1 PSASGEGA
9 EPTVMGW
16 DRSGT
21 PCVLKDI
28 SPVLQVTHHDHSS
41 ADNPS
46 YFCHSFG
53 TFYCHTL
60 TTHCKEFPALPHNN
74 LTCYSGS
81 LTVSSTK
88 STFPS
93 LNAEPRLTWCC
104 LTRSLPLPAEQKRS
118 ADSAYSSMHSC
129 DKESSNECTLSQ
141 YDISIFKMKNISKT
155 VAYGLTNR
163 SLKTLV
169 SSFSKGQQMQEVMV
183 RMLFHFSR
191 GSPGGAFK
199 NVSEQK
205 KKTVVC

>member
-1 PSASGEGA
+1 TTSASSKGGEPA
-9 EPTVMGW
+9 IIGW
-16 DRSGT
+16 DRG
-21 PCVLKDI
+21 PCILKDI
-28 SPVLQVTHHDHSS
+28 SPTLQDRQHSQS
-41 ADNPS
+41 STDNPT

-60 TTHCKEFPALPHNN
+60 STHCKEFPALPHNN

-81 LTVSSTK
+81 LTEPSMK

-104 LTRSLPLPAEQKRS
+104 LTRSLPLPAEQKGN
-118 ADSAYSSMHSC
+118 ADSAYSSMHTC
-129 DKESSNECTLSQ
+129 NKESSNECTLSK

-169 SSFSKGQQMQEVMV
+169 SSFSKGQQLQE
-183 RMLFHFSR
+183 LSSAAS
-191 GSPGGAFK
+191 GDDFK
-199 NVSEQK
+199 NISEQK

>member
-1 PSASGEGA
+1 TSASSQGA
-9 EPTVMGW
+9 EPAITGR
-16 DRSGT
+16 DRGGS
-21 PCVLKDI
+21 PCILKDI
-28 SPVLQVTHHDHSS
+28 SPTLQAMQHSQS
-41 ADNPS
+41 STNNPT

-53 TFYCHTL
+53 TFCCHTL
-60 TTHCKEFPALPHNN
+60 TTHCKELPALPHNN

-81 LTVSSTK
+81 LTASSTK

-104 LTRSLPLPAEQKRS
+104 LTRSLPLPAEQKGS
-118 ADSAYSSMHSC
+118 ADSAYSSMHTC
-129 DKESSNECTLSQ
+129 DNESSNERTLSK

-169 SSFSKGQQMQEVMV
+169 SSFSKGPQMQE
-183 RMLFHFSR
+183 LS
-191 GSPGGAFK
+191 SATPGGAFK
-199 NVSEQK
+199 NISEQK

>member
-1 PSASGEGA
+1 TSASSKGA
-9 EPTVMGW
+9 EPTAVGW
-16 DRSGT
+16 DGGGSPR
-21 PCVLKDI
+21 LLEDI
-28 SPVLQVTHHDHSS
+28 SPTLQDRQRSQSS
-41 ADNPS
+41 ADNPT

-60 TTHCKEFPALPHNN
+60 TTHCKEFPVLPHNN

-104 LTRSLPLPAEQKRS
+104 LTRSLPLAAEQKGN
-118 ADSAYSSMHSC
+118 ADSAYSSMHTC
-129 DKESSNECTLSQ
+129 DKEASNECRLSK
-141 YDISIFKMKNISKT
+141 YDISVFKMRNISKT
-155 VAYGLTNR
+155 LAYGLTNR

-169 SSFSKGQQMQEVMV
+169 SSFSQGQQMQE
-183 RMLFHFSR
+183 LS
-191 GSPGGAFK
+191 STAPGGAFK

>member
-1 PSASGEGA
+1 TSASSKGA
-9 EPTVMGW
+9 EQTVMGW
-16 DRSGT
+16 DRGGS
-21 PCVLKDI
+21 PCILKDI
-28 SPVLQVTHHDHSS
+28 SPTLQDTQHSQRS
-41 ADNPS
+41 TGNPP

-60 TTHCKEFPALPHNN
+60 TTHCKEFPVLPHNN
-74 LTCYSGS
+74 LTCCSGS

-104 LTRSLPLPAEQKRS
+104 LTRSLPLPAEQKGH
-118 ADSAYSSMHSC
+118 ADSAYSSMHTC
-129 DKESSNECTLSQ
+129 DKESSNERTLST

-169 SSFSKGQQMQEVMV
+169 SSFSKGQQMQE
-183 RMLFHFSR
+183 LS
-191 GSPGGAFK
+191 SAAPGGAFK
-199 NVSEQK
+199 NISEQK
-205 KKTVVC
+205 KKAVVC

>member
-1 PSASGEGA
+1 MTSASSKGA

-16 DRSGT
+16 DRAGS

-28 SPVLQVTHHDHSS
+28 SPALQDTQHSHSS
-41 ADNPS
+41 TDNPT

-53 TFYCHTL
+53 TFCCHAL

-104 LTRSLPLPAEQKRS
+104 LTRSLPLPAEQKGN
-118 ADSAYSSMHSC
+118 ADSAYSSMHTC
-129 DKESSNECTLSQ
+129 DKESSNEHTLSK

-163 SLKTLV
+163 SLKTFV
-169 SSFSKGQQMQEVMV
+169 SSFSKGSQMPE
-183 RMLFHFSR
+183 LS
-191 GSPGGAFK
+191 SAAPGGAFK
-199 NVSEQK
+199 NISEQK

>member
-1 PSASGEGA
+1 MTSASSKGA
-9 EPTVMGW
+9 EPTIMGW
-16 DRSGT
+16 DRDGS
-21 PCVLKDI
+21 PCILKDV
-28 SPVLQVTHHDHSS
+28 SPTLQDTQHSQS
-41 ADNPS
+41 STDNPT

-60 TTHCKEFPALPHNN
+60 TTDCKEFPLLPQKN

-81 LTVSSTK
+81 FTVPSTK

-104 LTRSLPLPAEQKRS
+104 LTRSLPLPAEQKGNT
-118 ADSAYSSMHSC
+118 DSAYSSMHTC
-129 DKESSNECTLSQ
+129 DKESNNECTLSK

-169 SSFSKGQQMQEVMV
+169 SSFSKGQQMQE
-183 RMLFHFSR
+183 LS
-191 GSPGGAFK
+191 SAAPGGAFK

-205 KKTVVC
+205 KKTVC

>member
-1 PSASGEGA
+1 TSASSKGA
-9 EPTVMGW
+9 EPTGRGW
-16 DRSGT
+16 DRGGS

-28 SPVLQVTHHDHSS
+28 SPTLQDMQHSQS
-41 ADNPS
+41 STDNPT

-53 TFYCHTL
+53 TLYCHTL
-60 TTHCKEFPALPHNN
+60 TTHCGEFPALPHTS
-74 LTCYSGS
+74 LTGYPGS
-81 LTVSSTK
+81 LTVSSVK

-104 LTRSLPLPAEQKRS
+104 LTRSLPLPAEQKGN
-118 ADSAYSSMHSC
+118 ADSAYSSMHTS
-129 DKESSNECTLSQ
+129 DKESSDECTLSK

-169 SSFSKGQQMQEVMV
+169 SSFSKGQQMQE
-183 RMLFHFSR
+183 LSSA
-191 GSPGGAFK
+191 SPGGAFK
-199 NVSEQK
+199 NTSEQM